1 MGNPESSSDIKD
13 RGGFNN
19 KLVEELREIE
29 AGHEAAISPESLN
42 DGDSFLEGVVDRSV
56 EGIRD
61 FIEDFDGGFEDTDD
75 KAIFIAGR
83 IGLLLMKLFALRQ
96 RAGGVFA
103 GIKGEDIGTDLV
115 VAKTAI
121 EQGEWGLF
129 LNF

>member
-42 DGDSFLEGVVDRSV
+42 DGDSFLERAVDASV
-56 EGIRD
+56 EGIKKY
-61 FIEDFDGGFEDTDD
+61 IEDFDGGFEDTDD
-75 KAIFIAGR
+75 RVIFIAGR
-83 IGLLLMKLFALRQ
+83 IGLLLMKLFLLRQ
-96 RAGGVFA
+96 RAGGVLA
-103 GIKGEDIGTDLV
+103 GIKGEDIGVNLV

-121 EQGEWGLF
+121 EQGEWRLF
-129 LNF
+129 LN